1 VADDPILQ
9 NAIAQP
15 GQSQGER
22 LPRELDVHFADVDE
36 RTPDALL
43 AYARAL
49 TDIVPFVKPAGPGPE
64 PARITKAG
72 GWKPFFEAPAPGQER
87 GAAQALFDT
96 FLHLYDEGPR
106 RAINRLTEGHLDF
119 LYQQVLGFR
128 SDPAVSDRAHAILT
142 LKKGAPPVQVLPAH
156 RFAAGKDAAGV
167 ERFYAP
173 TTDVIVN
180 TSQVASLRS
189 IYVDPLSNGKVH
201 VAPKANSID
210 GLGGELPADAP
221 GWKPFGHAGLPVAN
235 VGFALASP
243 VLLMQE
249 GKRIITVK
257 LALAAATS
265 LTTEHVADAFQAFLT
280 GEKQWLGPLS
290 VAATLNTAG
299 ELALTI
305 EVDEGLPAVV
315 RYDAAVH
322 AHGFSTNAP
331 VLQVLLKADAPVAYN
346 ELSAL
351 KVGTAAIKVDV
362 SKFTAVTLESDAG
375 TLDPKKAFLP
385 FGPLPAA
392 GSRFVIGCDE
402 ALSKSLSDLDLT
414 LEWKG
419 APASLHSHYTGY
431 SSAPGNN
438 AFTVSAAF
446 KDRASAHTSTEGLFD
461 GGNAATPKTIR
472 LLSSADAPPGL
483 LIFNLG
489 FYVYALSL
497 IGTSW
502 AQVQA
507 GQQVATHRVAH
518 SFQQQPP
525 ESRPGVITLTLER
538 DFLHTA
544 FRQESVAKIIQKLNA
559 DEPDKVALLNEPY
572 TPTLQS
578 LTVAYKAHTAVVN
591 VSATAA
597 EDFANL
603 DVQFFHV
610 GPFGERRDH
619 GHQRLA
625 LGLIE
630 TQVPLVQPY
639 PHQGELLIGLSGLG
653 AGDSVSLLFQV
664 AEGSAN
670 PDVPAERPEW
680 AVLCDN
686 YWKPLGAEGVVRD
699 TTNLLLRSGVVGVVI
714 PAEATTTNTL
724 LDPGLI
730 WLKASVPQH
739 ADAASLLVDV
749 VANAVEVRWVM
760 AAEDAAAAHLAS
772 ALPPGSIAKLA
783 TPIAAVSKV
792 KQPYPSFGGRTRE
805 SGDGLRTRAAERLR
819 HKDRA
824 ITQWDYER
832 LVLGAFPAVH
842 RVKCIP
848 HASATSWMAPGHAMV
863 VVVPDL
869 RNRNAPDPLQPK
881 VDADT
886 LVRIDEFL
894 AARAPGPVSLV
905 VKNPAYQRLRVSCLV
920 RFHTGREFNFHRAAT
935 VKALIR
941 ALSPWAFDESK
952 PLGFGGRVYA
962 STLLNFIEELPYVDY
977 VTDFQLLTDD
987 ETGALTPVEH
997 ADPRTPDAILVSDKI
1012 HDIGEVTP

>member
-1 VADDPILQ
+1 VAGDPILQ
-9 NAIAQP
+9 NTIVQP

-36 RTPDALL
+36 RMPDVLL

-49 TDIVPFVKPAGPGPE
+49 TAKVPFVKPAGPGPE
-64 PARITKAG
+64 PARVSNAG
-72 GWKPFFEAPAPGQER
+72 GWKPFFEAPVAGQER
-87 GAAQALFDT
+87 GSAQALYDT
-96 FLHLYDEGPR
+96 FLHLYDQGPR

-128 SDPAVSDRAHAILT
+128 RDPAVPDRAHAILT
-142 LKKGAPPVQVLPAH
+142 LKKGSLPVQVLPAH
-156 RFAAGKDAAGV
+156 RFSAGKDAAGV
-167 ERFYAP
+167 EQFYAP

-180 TSQVASLRS
+180 TSQIASLRS
-189 IYVDPLSNGKVH
+189 IYVDPRPNGKVH
-201 VAPKANSID
+201 LAPVANSAD
-210 GLGGELPADAP
+210 GLGRELTEDAP
-221 GWKPFGHAGLPVAN
+221 GWKPFGHAGLQIAN

-249 GKRIITVK
+249 GKRIITVT
-257 LALAAATS
+257 LALAAATT
-265 LTTEHVADAFQAFLT
+265 LTTGHVKDAFQGFLT
-280 GEKQWLGPLS
+280 GGKQWLGPIS
-290 VAATLNTAG
+290 IAAKVVAAG
-299 ELALTI
+299 ELELTI
-305 EVDEGLPAVV
+305 ELDETLPAVV
-315 RYDAAVH
+315 RYDPGVH
-322 AHGFSTNAP
+322 AHGFSTDAP

-351 KVGTAAIKVDV
+351 KVGTASIKVDV
-362 SKFTAVTLESDAG
+362 SNFSAVTLESDAG

-392 GSRFVIGCDE
+392 GSRLMIGCDE
-402 ALSKSLSDLDLT
+402 ALSKTLSDLDLT

-419 APASLHSHYTGY
+419 APAKMHSHYTGY
-431 SSAPGNN
+431 KYAPGNA
-438 AFTVSAAF
+438 AFTVEATF
-446 KDRASAHTSTEGLFD
+446 RDRTSAHTSTEGLFSD
-461 GGNAATPKTIR
+461 DAAEKKTIK
-472 LLSSADAPPGL
+472 LLSSADTPPA
-483 LIFNLG
+483 FFFDLG

-497 IGTSW
+497 IATSW
-502 AQVQA
+502 AQLQV
-507 GQQVATHRVAH
+507 GQQVSTHRVAH

-525 ESRPGVITLTLER
+525 ESRPGVITLKLER
-538 DFLHTA
+538 DFQHMA
-544 FRQESVAKIIQKLNA
+544 FRQESVAKIIEKLTA
-559 DEPDKVALLNEPY
+559 DKPDEVTLLNEPY
-572 TPTLQS
+572 TPALQRLTL
-578 LTVAYKAHTAVVN
+578 AYKAHTAVVN
-591 VSATAA
+591 VSSTAK

-619 GHQRLA
+619 GHQRQL
-625 LGLIE
+625 LGFVDD
-630 TQVPLVQPY
+630 THVPLVQPY
-639 PHQGELLIGLSGLG
+639 PHQGELLIGLSGLK

-670 PDVPAERPEW
+670 PDVTVQRPDW

-714 PAEATTTNTL
+714 PTEATTTNTL

-730 WLKASVPQH
+730 WLKASVPLN
-739 ADAASLLVDV
+739 ADATSLLIDA
-749 VANAVEVRWVM
+749 VANAVEVQWVM
-760 AAEDAAAAHLAS
+760 GAADGAGAHLAT

-783 TPIAAVSKV
+783 TPIASVSKV
-792 KQPYPSFGGRTRE
+792 KQPYASFGGRTRE
-805 SGDGLRTRAAERLR
+805 SGDALRTRAAERLR

-832 LVLGAFPAVH
+832 LVLGAFPSVH

-848 HASATSWMAPGHAMV
+848 HASTTSWMAPGHVMV

-886 LVRIDEFL
+886 LLRIKEFL
-894 AARAPGPVSLV
+894 VARAPGPVSIF
-905 VKNPAYQRLRVSCLV
+905 VKNPFYQHLRVSCLV

-935 VKALIR
+935 VEALIR
-941 ALSPWAFDESK
+941 ALSPWAFDQDT
-952 PLGFGGRVYA
+952 PLRFGGRVYA

-987 ETGALTPVEH
+987 ENGTFMPVEH
-997 ADPRTPDAILVSDKI
+997 ADPRTPDAILVSDKR
-1012 HDIGEVTP
+1012 HDIGEVKP

>member
-1 VADDPILQ
+1 MADDPILL
-9 NAIAQP
+9 NAVAQP

-36 RTPDALL
+36 RTPEALL

-49 TDIVPFVKPAGPGPE
+49 TDKVPFVKPAGPGPE
-64 PARITKAG
+64 PARATNAG
-72 GWKPFFEAPAPGQER
+72 GWEPFFQAPVAGQER
-87 GAAQALFDT
+87 GAAQALYDT
-96 FLHLYDEGPR
+96 FLHLYDQGPR

-128 SDPAVSDRAHAILT
+128 RDPAVPDRAHAILA
-142 LKKGAPPVQVLPAH
+142 LKKGSAPVQVLPSH
-156 RFAAGKDAAGV
+156 RFSAGKDAAGV
-167 ERFYAP
+167 EQFYAP

-189 IYVDPLSNGKVH
+189 IYVDPQPSGKVH
-201 VAPKANSID
+201 VAPTANSVD
-210 GLGGELPADAP
+210 GLGGALPADAP
-221 GWKPFGHAGLPVAN
+221 GWKPFGYASLPIAN

-243 VLLMQE
+243 VLLLQE
-249 GKRIITVK
+249 GERSIIVT

-265 LTTEHVADAFQAFLT
+265 LTPAHVADAFQAFLT
-280 GEKQWLGPLS
+280 GEKQWLGPLP
-290 VAATLNTAG
+290 VAAKLNPAG
-299 ELALTI
+299 ELELRI
-305 EVDEGLPAVV
+305 EVDGTLPAVV
-315 RYDAAVH
+315 GYDAAVH
-322 AHGFSTNAP
+322 AHGFSTDAP

-346 ELSAL
+346 DLSAL
-351 KVGTAAIKVDV
+351 KVGTAAIKVEV
-362 SKFTAVTLESDAG
+362 SKFTAMTLESDAG
-375 TLDPKKAFLP
+375 TLDPRKAFLP

-392 GSRFVIGCDE
+392 GSRLVIGCDE
-402 ALSKSLSDLDLT
+402 ALSKTLSDLDLT

-419 APASLHSHYTGY
+419 APANLHSHYTGY
-431 SSAPGNN
+431 KHAPNN
-438 AFTVSAAF
+438 DAFKVSAAF
-446 KDRASAHTSTEGLFD
+446 RDRASAHTSTEGLFD
-461 GGNAATPKTIR
+461 SGNAAAQKTIH
-472 LLSSADAPPGL
+472 LLSSADTPPG
-483 LIFNLG
+483 FFFDLG

-497 IGTSW
+497 IGTGW
-502 AQVQA
+502 AQLQV

-525 ESRPGVITLTLER
+525 ASRPGVITLTLER
-538 DFLHTA
+538 DFLHAA
-544 FRQESVAKIIQKLNA
+544 FRQESVAKVIEKLTA

-578 LTVAYKAHTAVVN
+578 LTLAYKAHTAVVN
-591 VSATAA
+591 VSSTAA
-597 EDFANL
+597 EDFAQL

-619 GHQRLA
+619 GHQRLL
-625 LGLIE
+625 LGFVDD
-630 TQVPLVQPY
+630 THVPLVQPY
-639 PHQGELLIGLSGLG
+639 PHQGELLIGLSGLKP
-653 AGDSVSLLFQV
+653 GDSVSLLFQV

-670 PDVPAERPEW
+670 PEIPAQRPEW

-714 PAEATTTNTL
+714 PTEASTTNTL

-730 WLKASVPQH
+730 WLKASVPQD
-739 ADAASLLVDV
+739 ADAASLLVDAA
-749 VANAVEVRWVM
+749 ANAVEVQWVM
-760 AAEDAAAAHLAS
+760 AADDGAAAHLVT

-783 TPIAAVSKV
+783 TPIASVSKV

-805 SGDGLRTRAAERLR
+805 SGDALRTRAAERLR

-832 LVLGAFPAVH
+832 LILGAFPSVH

-848 HASATSWMAPGHAMV
+848 HASATSWMAPGHVML

-869 RNRNAPDPLQPK
+869 RNRNAPDPLLPK

-886 LVRIDEFL
+886 LVRIDEFV
-894 AARAPGPVSLV
+894 AARAPGPVSHL

-935 VKALIR
+935 VAALIR
-941 ALSPWAFDESK
+941 VLSPWAFDESK
-952 PLGFGGRVYA
+952 PLRFGGRVYA

-987 ETGALTPVEH
+987 ETGTLTPVEH